1 ANRIG
6 HAAYTLRDK
15 DEDVIKI
22 SKILGMDEIVNTIK
36 KYEGEV
42 AEIIANR
49 IGHAAYTL
57 RDKDED
63 VIKISKILGMDEIV
77 NTIKKYEGEVARKI
91 AINIAHAAYDLRDS
105 SKIIRIV
112 GMLNKVGKDMFDV
125 LNDNGIYE
133 IINLGLDN
141 LIKNRRDFDA
151 ITLYIKSDK
160 KLPLPTENNIDSYL
174 DLAANYVKRKYGIEK
189 NLNYNQLLM
198 FFSTE
203 EKIRKEV
210 VNFVNNSREINPKY
224 YSLSI
229 KNKNNSLNYSR
240 DDLEKYAIIAVI
252 GSRNKDLEKEAV
264 NIISSI
270 VGEKTVNRARNEFYK
285 NYKNL
290 IKEIASAFNQG
301 NYEKAINIL
310 KQTNNEA
317 INDVINSVNYRDIN
331 INSNVI
337 KAVESKN
344 PLDYDNRVQMAC
356 VYLPYGS
363 NIEDGILK
371 YCKDNRIKLVR
382 YDIGDQPLG
391 SAICYL
397 EDKKLLVDSVEGHR
411 RFRKEE
417 IFEIVY
423 NDLIERAKEWGA
435 EVVVFSKNTLNETS
449 RKFLEYL
456 SSKNLKYDEVEMKL
470 NTSAYIEAERP
481 VKGYVV
487 RVKIQ
492 NR

>member
-1 ANRIG
+1 ADKIAKAVY
-6 HAAYTLRDK
+6 HLRDEK
-15 DEDVIKI
+15 AIT
-22 SKILGMDEIVNTIK
+22 EIARTIG
-36 KYEGEV
+36 KYEGD
-42 AEIIANR
+42 AAKEI
-49 IGHAAYTL
+49 AYWLADAVYYL
-57 RDKDED
+57 RDEKA
-63 VIKISKILGMDEIV
+63 ITEIAR
-77 NTIKKYEGEVARKI
+77 TIGKYEGDAAKEIVYKI
-91 AINIAHAAYDLRDS
+91 TKAAYDLRDS

-112 GMLNKVGKDMFDV
+112 EMLEKVGKNMFDI
-125 LNDNGIYE
+125 LDYNEIYE
-133 IINLGLDN
+133 VINLGLDN

-151 ITLYIKSDK
+151 ISLYIKTNK
-160 KLPLPTENNIDSYL
+160 ELPLPTEKNIDSYL
-174 DLAANYVKRKYGIEK
+174 DLALDYVKRKYGIEK
-189 NLNYNQLLM
+189 NLNYNQLLV

-210 VNFVNNSREINPKY
+210 VNFVNNSKEINPKY
-224 YSLSI
+224 YSIST
-229 KNKNNSLNYSR
+229 KNKNDFLNYSR
-240 DDLEKYAIIAVI
+240 NDLEKYAIIAVI

-264 NIISSI
+264 NVISSI

-356 VYLPYGS
+356 VYLPYGMY
-363 NIEDGILK
+363 IEDGILK

-382 YDIGDQPLG
+382 YDIGNQTLG

-423 NDLIERAKEWGA
+423 KDLIERAKEWGA
-435 EVVVFSKNTLNETS
+435 EVVVFSKNALNETS
-449 RKFLEYL
+449 KKFLEYL
-456 SSKNLKYDEVEMKL
+456 SSKNLEKKKVEMKL
-470 NTSAYIEAERP
+470 NTSAYLEAKTPIR
-481 VKGYVV
+481 GYVV
-487 RVKIQ
+487 RVS
-492 NR
+492 